1 MDRPFCQYFKKPL
14 LKISSRCSFK
24 QRAEYIQGTFKPLTV
39 IIGVERTDEREFI
52 ETLCKLSGDSHSRST
67 PIKSRRNYAAA
78 GTSYN
83 GECNQ

>member
-1 MDRPFCQYFKKPL
+1 M
-14 LKISSRCSFK
+14 
-24 QRAEYIQGTFKPLTV
+24 QGTFKPLTV
-39 IIGVERTDEREFI
+39 IIGVERNDEREFM
-52 ETLCKLSGDSHSRST
+52 ETLCKLSGDTHSRNT

>member
-1 MDRPFCQYFKKPL
+1 M
-14 LKISSRCSFK
+14 
-24 QRAEYIQGTFKPLTV
+24 QGMFKPLTV

-52 ETLCKLSGDSHSRST
+52 ETLCKLSEDTLSRST

-83 GECNQ
+83 GESDQS

>member
-1 MDRPFCQYFKKPL
+1 M
-14 LKISSRCSFK
+14 
-24 QRAEYIQGTFKPLTV
+24 QGMLKPLTV

-52 ETLCKLSGDSHSRST
+52 ETLCKLSGDTLSRST

-83 GECNQ
+83 GESDQ